1 MTEPIDISLPIGP
14 GLMTWP
20 GHPRAEVRPLQRL
33 AEGDGA
39 DVSELRISSHAGTHI
54 DPPRHMIE
62 GGTGIDQIPLGA
74 LIGPCWVADATGRGG
89 ALGADDLDSLQV
101 PAGAD
106 RLLLRT
112 DNSDLWASA
121 TVEFPEEYVCLA
133 PEGARWIVDR
143 GIRLVG
149 TDFLG
154 IEQRGAA
161 GHPAHVELLSHGVTI
176 VEGLNLG
183 HVEAGAYVLTV
194 LPLRV
199 VDGDG
204 GPARAVLVREPPAG
218 SISADVGASD
228 PRAPG

>member
-1 MTEPIDISLPIGP
+1 MTDPIDISLPISP
-14 GLMTWP
+14 ELMTWP
-20 GHPRAEVRPLQRL
+20 GQPHPEIRPVQRM

-39 DVSELRISSHAGTHI
+39 DVSEVRIGTHAGTHI

-62 GGTGIDQIPLGA
+62 GGAGIDETPLEV

-112 DNSDLWASA
+112 DNSDLWRMDA
-121 TVEFPEEYVCLA
+121 VGFPDDYVCLA
-133 PEGARWIVDR
+133 PDGARWVVER
-143 GIRLVG
+143 GIRLIG

-154 IEQRGAA
+154 IEQRGTA
-161 GHPAHVELLSHGVTI
+161 GHPAHVELLSNGVTI
-176 VEGLNLG
+176 VEGLDLG
-183 HVEAGAYVLTV
+183 HVEPGAYLLAV
-194 LPLRV
+194 LPLRL

-204 GPARAVLVREPPAG
+204 GPARAVLMPLPPTA
-218 SISADVGASD
+218 
-228 PRAPG
+228 